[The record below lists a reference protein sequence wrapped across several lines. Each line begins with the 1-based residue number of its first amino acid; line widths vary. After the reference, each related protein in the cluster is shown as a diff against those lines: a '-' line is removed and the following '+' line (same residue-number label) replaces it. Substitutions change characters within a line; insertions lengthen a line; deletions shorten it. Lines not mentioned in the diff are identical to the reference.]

1 MSEPAARLRAALRVA
16 VVASDAARAA
26 RLLRLV
32 AEAGHRVA
40 ESPAEADVL
49 LVDGDCM
56 AGPLPA
62 VTLGASEGDAAGLLP
77 LDADDKQIDAALRAV
92 AAGLRVRPVET
103 GFDAMAEANLKSLL
117 TPREIE
123 VVSAM
128 AEGLSNKEIAR
139 GLEISPHTVKF
150 HIEAI
155 FRKLGARSRAE
166 AVARGLQRLEL

>member
-1 MSEPAARLRAALRVA
+1 
-16 VVASDAARAA
+16 
-26 RLLRLV
+26 
-32 AEAGHRVA
+32 
-40 ESPAEADVL
+40 
-49 LVDGDCM
+49 
-56 AGPLPA
+56 
-62 VTLGASEGDAAGLLP
+62 
-77 LDADDKQIDAALRAV
+77 
-92 AAGLRVRPVET
+92 
-103 GFDAMAEANLKSLL
+103 MAEANLKSLL

-150 HIEAI
+150 HIETI